1 MSLSIS
7 NNGLALIKK
16 FEGCRLTA
24 YQDSVGVWTI
34 GYGHTSGVRKGQ
46 IITQAQADAFLKA
59 DCASAEKAVNS
70 YSKYNWNQNQF
81 DALVSFTFNCG
92 SGNLKTLL
100 NNGQRTIAEI
110 SAKITAYNK
119 AGGKVL
125 QGLVNRRI
133 AEKELFDKP
142 ISSIT
147 TPPLS
152 STSAP
157 TTTKFVKPVSYLQ
170 TDPKWKNHNYS
181 AKGEFKTIGS
191 SGCGVT
197 AAAMVIATLKDKN
210 VTPVTTAEWSMEHG
224 YKALNQ
230 GTYYTYFVPQMSK
243 YGITCK
249 RLNATNLYGQSS
261 STAHTEALNALK
273 NKDLVIACMGKG
285 NWTSSGHFILVYGFE
300 NGYIYINDPASTA
313 SNRIKNTWALFAK
326 QVKYLWTITVP
337 DSFKS
342 LNNTSS
348 SSTNATTNSLINV
361 GLQHAKNFTGI
372 DDSLN
377 ISKAKGRVLQ
387 RGLNLDYGKSIT
399 EDGVVGSNT
408 KKKLNNHYVEFGEK
422 QYMITALEILFYLNG
437 IDPGGLEL
445 PGIYGK
451 GLVNA
456 VKNKFGGTGQ
466 KVTTSNFLT
475 LVK

>member
-46 IITQAQADAFLKA
+46 TIAQAQADAFLKA
-59 DCASAEKAVNS
+59 DCTNAEKSVNS

-125 QGLVNRRI
+125 QGLMNRR
-133 AEKELFDKP
+133 ATEKELFDRP

-152 STSAP
+152 PASIPATI
-157 TTTKFVKPVSYLQ
+157 KFAKPVSYLQ

-181 AKGEFKTIGS
+181 AKGESKTIGS
-191 SGCGVT
+191 AGCGPT
-197 AAAMVIATLKDKN
+197 TAAMVIATLKDKN
-210 VTPVTTAEWSMEHG
+210 VTPVITSEWSMAHG

-230 GTYYTYFVPQMSK
+230 GTFYTYFVPQMSA
-243 YGITCK
+243 YGIGCK
-249 RLNATNLYGQSS
+249 RLNTSNLYGKSS
-261 STAHTEALNALK
+261 SVAHTEALNALK
-273 NKDLVIACMGKG
+273 NGKG
-285 NWTSSGHFILVYGFE
+285 NWTSSGHFILLYGYE
-300 NGYIYINDPASTA
+300 NGYVYINDPASTK
-313 SNRIKNTWALFAK
+313 STRIKNTWALFAK
-326 QVKYLWTITVP
+326 QVKYMWTISVP
-337 DSFKS
+337 DRFK
-342 LNNTSS
+342 NDSS
-348 SSTNATTNSLINV
+348 ISTGVDSAYNQTQFIKDVQAAIGAKV
-361 GLQHAKNFTGI
+361 DGIAVVKPLQK
-372 DDSLN
+372 
-377 ISKAKGRVLQ
+377 
-387 RGLNLDYGKSIT
+387 
-399 EDGVVGSNT
+399 
-408 KKKLNNHYVEFGEK
+408 
-422 QYMITALEILFYLNG
+422 YLNVLGFDCGTVDG
-437 IDPGGLEL
+437 IIGVKFDAAIKAYQKANGCVADGEVTSKKNTWRSLLGLR
-445 PGIYGK
+445 
-451 GLVNA
+451 
-456 VKNKFGGTGQ
+456 
-466 KVTTSNFLT
+466 
-475 LVK
+475 